1 MLPEWLTIKPA
12 TDKKY
17 GMIKR
22 ELASRRLSTVCIGAH
37 CPNMSECWSLGTA
50 TFQVLGATCTRGCRF
65 CAEKK
70 GKIGDNVDAGEPQR
84 LAEAVRDFKLSYVV
98 LTSVCRDDL
107 EDQGSRHFADCI
119 STIKKINPDTVVEVL
134 IPDFSGDTKLIRNII
149 DAKPDVIGHN
159 LETVERLTSKVRDT
173 RASYS
178 QSLDVLRAVKQLDS
192 GRHTKSS
199 IMLGFGETEQDII
212 STLIDLRDADVD
224 IVTMG
229 QYLRPTNS
237 QIEVSEYVEPQRFEE
252 LKAQAQRLG
261 FLYVASGPFVR
272 SSYKAGEYF
281 AKSLVKK

>member
-17 GMIKR
+17 GAIR
-22 ELASRRLSTVCIGAH
+22 QELASKHLSTVCIGAH
-37 CPNMSECWSLGTA
+37 CPNMAECWSLERRPSRS
-50 TFQVLGATCTRGCRF
+50 LGSPAPEAADS

-70 GKIGDNVDAGEPQR
+70 GKIGDNVDTGEPQR
-84 LAEAVRDFKLSYVV
+84 IAEAVRDFKLSYVV

-119 STIKKINPDTVVEVL
+119 SAVKKINPDTHVEVL
-134 IPDFSGDTKLIRNII
+134 IPDFSGDTTQIQNIVN
-149 DAKPDVIGHN
+149 AKPDVIGHN
-159 LETVERLTSKVRDT
+159 LETVERLTPKVRDT

-178 QSLDVLRAVKQLDS
+178 QSLDVLRVVKQLDKS
-192 GRHTKSS
+192 RYTKSS

-229 QYLRPTNS
+229 QYLRPTDS

-252 LKAQAQRLG
+252 LKRKRRGSDSFMSHRDHL
-261 FLYVASGPFVR
+261 SGAPTRPPSTLR
-272 SSYKAGEYF
+272 SRS
-281 AKSLVKK
+281 